1 MNKEET
7 QTRSTI
13 MEDKEDHAEASCKIN
28 KNFQQILLTSSRYT
42 RMEPHRSC
50 YSVMTTSFNPTEE
63 RRNAGHVLS
72 PRKASLP
79 PKSTLTDSRGDKIDT
94 MQAPRDMAS

>member
-1 MNKEET
+1 MNKEEI

-28 KNFQQILLTSSRYT
+28 KNFQQILLTFSRST
-42 RMEPHRSC
+42 IMEPHRSLLC
-50 YSVMTTSFNPTEE
+50 DEHDPPAYRGEKQSW
-63 RRNAGHVLS
+63 L

-79 PKSTLTDSRGDKIDT
+79 PKATQTDSRGDKIDT
-94 MQAPRDMAS
+94 MGTPIDFA